1 MPKISSHLRMK
12 NVKLMQVEY
21 GVSAK
26 FKPELTHQSL
36 NVSLNTTH
44 KVRLNKKKTQAIVSL
59 EIKLF
64 KKNSEEFPIW
74 FDVKN
79 QAEFEWDEYNEK
91 IETMLN
97 TVAPAHLLSYIRPLI
112 SQLTTMSNFTALNLP
127 LVDFSQDDKSD

>member
-1 MPKISSHLRMK
+1 MK

-21 GVSAK
+21 GVSTK
-26 FKPELTHQSL
+26 FKPELTPKSL
-36 NVSLNTTH
+36 NVSLDANH
-44 KVRLNKKKTQAIVSL
+44 KVWLDKNKNQALVSL

-74 FDVKN
+74 FKVKN
-79 QAEFEWDEYNEK
+79 QAEFEWDEYTDNTD
-91 IETMLN
+91 TMLN

-127 LVDFSQDDKSD
+127 LVDFSQDNKTK